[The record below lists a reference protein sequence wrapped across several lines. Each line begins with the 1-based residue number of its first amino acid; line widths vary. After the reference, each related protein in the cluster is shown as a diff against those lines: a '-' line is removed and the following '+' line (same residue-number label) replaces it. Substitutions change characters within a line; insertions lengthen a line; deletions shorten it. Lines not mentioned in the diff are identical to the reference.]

1 MRRPEPRHGK
11 LCLALLFASTAGTA
25 VAAEPQAPDAY
36 EFDAN
41 LLRQRGLSAE
51 TGAYFSRGPRFR
63 PGAQSVG
70 VLLNGRDIGLHA
82 ALFGPGGELCLN
94 GDFLASVG
102 IQPGLRQPEAAVEG
116 PDCGEPAAWLSR
128 VEVRAVPA
136 SGTVW
141 LTVPEELV
149 RATTSGSLH
158 RHGGVGAA
166 LNYQAFLNDNRGP
179 GGRASFRY
187 LSTEAGLNL
196 DDWVIRSRQVFTQI
210 DGHGLSRWEGAW
222 VQRSFV
228 AQRRLLQAGR
238 ISTADPLYGGL
249 PLTGFQWLPDT
260 AHRQQSRFAVE
271 GQAAGRSRVEL
282 RQAGVLLHTT
292 FVPAGPFRLVDYPL
306 QNLALDLEVRVI
318 DEAGGLQSTLVPA
331 TSLLLASQPTASE
344 GWAVAAGRLWD
355 QNGSRAI
362 ESRPVVL
369 GSYAFAGKADWNQSA
384 GALLATGYRSMT
396 LATQWR
402 LSPQSSA
409 FWQWVGTD
417 DVERNRQGSAT
428 SALLS
433 ASVGGPLRM
442 GLSARVQTR
451 DFRTL
456 PDAAQPGPAAAD
468 AVAGSVQSRVGVQ
481 VTVVESW
488 ARGLSAGLTQDRDY
502 RGDPHQTY
510 NLGWGTTLLGATLQM
525 GLSRRFSQVGADT
538 GNLSAARPGTQAY
551 ASLTFALGA
560 GGNSSSYLRSAG
572 EAVQSGSA
580 FSQRV
585 SDHLGWR
592 ANVDRRSAG
601 TPGQPASSVS
611 ALQASVLPRY
621 AEVGLGFS
629 QGSGSVGRHAEVSGS
644 VVATGDGVAF
654 GPSPVQDTFG
664 TARLGDIAGIRVDGM
679 SGSAWS
685 GPGGLVAIASLL
697 PFQES
702 RLEIWG
708 PSVPLDVN
716 VDRGL
721 VTLQAARGAVVRID
735 MGAHRVR
742 RVLLGLVDAAG
753 LPLPEGS
760 SVLTDNGLAATVG
773 RRGLALVELQDGPA
787 GLRALLPDRSE
798 CRIGDI
804 ALSAGDRQGPFESGR
819 ASCLPPPGP
828 GPAPQ

>member
-1 MRRPEPRHGK
+1 MRRPERRAG
-11 LCLALLFASTAGTA
+11 LCLALLLLSATAGTGT
-25 VAAEPQAPDAY
+25 AAEPQAPDAF
-36 EFDAN
+36 EFDAE
-41 LLRQRGLSAE
+41 LLRLRGLSPQ
-51 TGAYFSRGPRFR
+51 TGAYFARGPRFR
-63 PGAQSVG
+63 PGTQSVG
-70 VLLNGRDIGLHA
+70 VLLNGRDTGLHT
-82 ALFGPGGELCLN
+82 ALFGPDGELCLN

-102 IQPGLRQPEAAVEG
+102 IAPATPRPGPVVEG
-116 PDCGEPAAWLSR
+116 PDCSERAAWLSR
-128 VEVRAVPA
+128 VDVQALPA
-136 SGTVW
+136 TGALR

-149 RATTSGSLH
+149 QQVAPTGRQL
-158 RHGGVGAA
+158 HGGLGAA
-166 LNYQAFLNDNRGP
+166 LNYQGFFSDNRGP
-179 GGRASFRY
+179 GGNSSFRY

-210 DGHGLSRWEGAW
+210 DGRGLSRWEGAW
-222 VQRSFV
+222 VQRSFP

-249 PLTGFQWLPDT
+249 PLTGFQWLPDS

-271 GQAAGRSRVEL
+271 GQASSRSRVEL

-318 DEAGGLQSTLVPA
+318 DEAGGLQSTVVPA
-331 TSLLLASQPTASE
+331 TSLLLASQPEASQ
-344 GWAVAAGRLWD
+344 GWGMAAGRLWN

-362 ESRPVVL
+362 EARPVVL
-369 GSYAFAGKADWNQSA
+369 GSYAFAGRTDWNQSA

-409 FWQWVGTD
+409 FGQWVGTD

-456 PDAAQPGPAAAD
+456 PDAAQPGPAPAD
-468 AVAGSVQSRVGVQ
+468 APAGGGVQSRLGVQ

-510 NLGWGTTLLGATLQM
+510 NLGWGTSVLGATLQL
-525 GLSRRFSQVGADT
+525 GLSRSFSQVGADT
-538 GNLSAARPGTQAY
+538 GRLSAARPGTQAH
-551 ASLTFALGA
+551 ASLTFALGV
-560 GGNSSSYLRSAG
+560 GGHSSSYLRSAG
-572 EAVQSGSA
+572 ESVQSGSA

-585 SDHLGWR
+585 SEHLGWR

-685 GPGGLVAIASLL
+685 GPGGLAAIASLL

-773 RRGLALVELQDGPA
+773 RRGQALVELQDGPA

-798 CRIGDI
+798 CRVGDI
-804 ALSAGDRQGPFESGR
+804 VLQAGDRQGPFESGR
-819 ASCLPPPGP
+819 ASCLPP